1 MLVLL
6 VAFAVLPLA
15 LPWLM
20 GRLGP
25 RGFFVAALVPIIA
38 FVYTAL
44 QTPRVVSGEV
54 LTESYAWIP
63 SLGLSL
69 SMRMDTLGWLM
80 ALIVTGVGALVMIY
94 CRWYFA
100 DTTKDAGAKSSKGAK
115 SSQGTAGATA
125 TAGSARKKRVK
136 PGVGMFSA
144 SLLAF
149 AGAMYGLV
157 LTDDLIVLVMFW
169 EITSIL
175 SYLLIGFYHA
185 RGASRRAAL
194 QALLVTTLGGLVM
207 FVGAVIL
214 VVQAGTTSLSA
225 ILAAYTA
232 AGSALA
238 GNALI
243 NTAIVLLLVGA
254 LSKSA
259 IFPFHFWLPGAMAA
273 PTPVSAYLHAAA
285 MVKAGIYLIAR
296 LAPAFAHSEPWRP
309 IVIGLGL
316 FTMLLGGLQAL
327 RESDLKRILAFGTV
341 SQLGMLTVVL
351 GYGERNSA
359 LAGLA
364 LLLGHAL
371 FKSALFLVVGV
382 IDRQLSTRDIGELSG
397 VGRQAPTLAI
407 ASMVAVGSM
416 VGLAPTVGFVA
427 KEAVLTSLLEGG
439 SRPDAVIPL
448 VGIVLG
454 SVLTTAYGLRFIW
467 GAFWTKRDASGE
479 KLPTTVWPDPPIGFL
494 ASPVVLAALTLIA
507 GFAAPLLD
515 VAFSGYAD
523 TLPSAGGEG
532 HPYHLALWH
541 GWEPALFL
549 SLASIALGA
558 GLFWV
563 AQRTRRVPRRLL
575 PFTAADVYNG
585 TLRGIARVAVWTTT
599 LTQRGSLPVYVG
611 TIFVVFVA
619 AEGTALLASPEWRVS
634 FDLWQTPMQLMAAP
648 IMIIAGLVAVR
659 AQKRYTGVVLVSV
672 TGLGM
677 VALFATSGA
686 PDLALTQILVETVT
700 LVTFA
705 LVLRRIPARMG
716 EHNASVWPVA
726 RMVLAVAVG
735 ATMAMV
741 ALVATGARVAEP
753 ISTAFPDL
761 AYNLGHGKNVVNV
774 ALVDLRGWDTMG
786 ELSVLILA
794 ATGVASLVFVT
805 HRSDLISQSISALP
819 TAATRTRRPLV
830 ETSEG
835 LRARTAGSS
844 STRQAWLVGG
854 QRMRP
859 ENRSIMLEVIVRVLF
874 HTIIVV
880 SIYLLFAG
888 HNLPGGGFAGGLVAG
903 MALVM
908 RYIAGGRY
916 ELGAAA
922 PTDAGRL
929 LGAGMTLAIACAVV
943 PLLFGAAPLTS
954 WFWEADLPVIGH
966 VEFVTSTLFDI
977 GVYLVVIGLVLDVL
991 RSLGGEVDRQT
1002 QALRQAQPPAA
1013 GQAPEAVQGAHGMPG
1028 VSAS

>member
-1 MLVLL
+1 MLILL
-6 VAFAVLPLA
+6 GAFAIVPLV
-15 LPWLM
+15 LPWLV

-25 RGFFVAALVPIIA
+25 RAFFLAALVPLAA
-38 FVYTAL
+38 FTHAVL
-44 QTPRVVSGEV
+44 QTPTV
-54 LTESYAWIP
+54 LAGNAPFETYAWIP
-63 SLGLSL
+63 RLGIDL
-69 SMRMDTLGWLM
+69 SMRMDTLGWVM

-100 DTTKDAGAKSSKGAK
+100 GKKD
-115 SSQGTAGATA
+115 
-125 TAGSARKKRVK
+125 
-136 PGVGMFSA
+136 GVGLFSA
-144 SLLAF
+144 VLLGF

-157 LTDDLIVLVMFW
+157 LTDDLIVLVMLW
-169 EITSIL
+169 EVTSIL
-175 SYLLIGFYHA
+175 SYLLIGFYHR

-207 FVGAVIL
+207 FVGAVI
-214 VVQAGTTSLSA
+214 VAVQAGTSSISE
-225 ILAAYTA
+225 ILV
-232 AGSALA
+232 SWQALEA
-238 GNALI
+238 TVNPALL
-243 NTAIVLLLVGA
+243 NTAVAMLLVGA

-296 LAPAFAHSEPWRP
+296 FAPFLFISDLWRP
-309 IVIGLGL
+309 IVISLGI

-341 SQLGMLTVVL
+341 SQLGMLTAVL
-351 GYGERNSA
+351 GYGVRDTA

-364 LLLGHAL
+364 LLIGHAL

-397 VGRQAPTLAI
+397 VGRQAPTLATFSMIAI
-407 ASMVAVGSM
+407 ASMI
-416 VGLAPTVGFVA
+416 GLAPTIGFVA
-427 KEAVLTSLLEGG
+427 KEATLTAFLH
-439 SRPDAVIPL
+439 DAATDPWAL
-448 VGIVLG
+448 VALIGIVLG
-454 SVLTTAYGLRFIW
+454 SILTAAYGCRFVW
-467 GAFWTKRDASGE
+467 GAFWTKKDADGAPRPVTE
-479 KLPTTVWPDPPIGFL
+479 WPDPPIGFL
-494 ASPVVLAALTLIA
+494 AAPVLLAGLTLVLGVAAAWVDTAIA
-507 GFAAPLLD
+507 P
-515 VAFSGYAD
+515 YAD
-523 TLPSAGGEG
+523 QAADAGVSE

-549 SLASIALGA
+549 SLGSIALGFGVFA
-558 GLFWV
+558 LQLRFGW
-563 AQRTRRVPRRLL
+563 APRRVLR
-575 PFTAADVYNG
+575 FSASDVYNA
-585 TLRGIARVAVWTTT
+585 TLRGVARVSTWTTT
-599 LTQRGSLPVYVG
+599 FTQRGSLPLYVG
-611 TIFVVFVA
+611 TILVVFVA
-619 AEGTALLASPEWRVS
+619 AEGTALVAGMADWNIQL
-634 FDLWQTPMQLMAAP
+634 DGWQTPMQLVVAP
-648 IMIIAGLVAVR
+648 IMILAGLVAVR
-659 AQKRYTGVVLVSV
+659 ARKRYTGVVLVSV

-677 VALFATSGA
+677 VLLFATSGA

-700 LVTFA
+700 LVAFA
-705 LVLRRIPARMG
+705 LVLRRIPARLG

-726 RMVLAVAVG
+726 RALLAVGVG
-735 ATMAMV
+735 VTMAFVAMV
-741 ALVATGARVAEP
+741 ASGARVADP
-753 ISTAFPDL
+753 ISDRFPEL
-761 AYNLGHGKNVVNV
+761 AYELGHGKNVVNV

-805 HRSDLISQSISALP
+805 HRSDLLSRAISPLP

-830 ETSEG
+830 ETEEG
-835 LRARTAGSS
+835 PRPRSTRPD

-854 QRMRP
+854 QRLRP
-859 ENRSIMLEVIVRVLF
+859 ENRSIMLEVIVRILF
-874 HTIIVV
+874 HTIILA

-908 RYIAGGRY
+908 RYVAGGRY

-929 LGAGMTLAIACAVV
+929 LGVGMTLAVGCALI

-954 WFWEADLPVIGH
+954 WFWEGELPVIGH
-966 VEFVTSTLFDI
+966 IEFVTSTIFDI

-991 RSLGGEVDRQT
+991 RSLGGEVDRQA
-1002 QALRQAQPPAA
+1002 QALRQAPGTA
-1013 GQAPEAVQGAHGMPG
+1013 G
-1028 VSAS
+1028 VS

>member
-25 RGFFVAALVPIIA
+25 RGFFVAAIVPIVA
-38 FVYTAL
+38 FVHTAA

-125 TAGSARKKRVK
+125 TTGSARKKRVK
-136 PGVGMFSA
+136 PGVGMFAA

-194 QALLVTTLGGLVM
+194 QALLVTTLGGLAM

-214 VVQAGTTSLSA
+214 VVQAGTTSLSE
-225 ILAAYTA
+225 ILVAYTA

-238 GNALI
+238 GSALI

-364 LLLGHAL
+364 LLVGHAL

-427 KEAVLTSLLEGG
+427 KEAVLASLIEGG

-448 VGIVLG
+448 IGIVLG

-479 KLPTTVWPDPPIGFL
+479 KMPQTPWPDPPMGFI
-494 ASPVVLAALTLIA
+494 ASPVMLSALTLIA

-523 TLPSAGGEG
+523 TMPMDAGNPG

-558 GLFWV
+558 GLFWF
-563 AQRTRRVPRRLL
+563 AQRTRSIPRRIL
-575 PFTAADVYNG
+575 PFSAADVYNAC
-585 TLRGIARVAVWTTT
+585 LRGIARVAVWTTT

-619 AEGTALLASPEWRVS
+619 AEGTALLASPEWRLS
-634 FDLWQTPMQLMAAP
+634 FDAWQTPMQLVVAP
-648 IMIIAGLVAVR
+648 IMIIAGIVAVR
-659 AQKRYTGVVLVSV
+659 AQKRYTGVVLVSA

-705 LVLRRIPARMG
+705 LVLRRTPARMG

-726 RMVLAVAVG
+726 RTVLAVAVG
-735 ATMAMV
+735 ATMSMI

-753 ISTAFPDL
+753 ISTAFADL
-761 AYNLGHGKNVVNV
+761 AYDLGQGKNVVNV

-805 HRSDLISQSISALP
+805 HRSDLISSAISALP
-819 TAATRTRRPLV
+819 TGTTRARRPLI

-835 LRARTAGSS
+835 LRTRTSTSS
-844 STRQAWLVGG
+844 NSRQAWLVGG

-954 WFWEADLPVIGH
+954 YFWEADIPVIGH

-991 RSLGGEVDRQT
+991 RSLGGEVDRQA
-1002 QALRQAQPPAA
+1002 QALREAPGG
-1013 GQAPEAVQGAHGMPG
+1013 GQAHGMPG

>member
-6 VAFAVLPLA
+6 AAFAVLPLA
-15 LPWLM
+15 LPWLYA
-20 GRLGP
+20 RIGP
-25 RGFFVAALVPIIA
+25 RAFLVAALLPVVAFGHALTQTGAVIA
-38 FVYTAL
+38 GD
-44 QTPRVVSGEV
+44 TPE
-54 LTESYAWIP
+54 ESFAWIP
-63 SLGLSL
+63 QLGIDL
-69 SMRMDTLGWLM
+69 SMRMDTLGWVM
-80 ALIVTGVGALVMIY
+80 TLIVTGVGALVLVY
-94 CRWYFA
+94 CRWYF
-100 DTTKDAGAKSSKGAK
+100 DGG
-115 SSQGTAGATA
+115 
-125 TAGSARKKRVK
+125 VK
-136 PGVGMFSA
+136 PGVGLFSA
-144 SLLAF
+144 VLLGF

-157 LTDDLIVLVMFW
+157 LTDDVIVLVMFW

-207 FVGAVIL
+207 FVGAVML
-214 VVQAGTTSLSA
+214 SVLYGTNSLDA
-225 ILAAYTA
+225 IISGAASLQP
-232 AGSALA
+232 GGEGLL
-238 GNALI
+238 NV
-243 NTAIVLLLVGA
+243 AIVLLLVGA

-296 LAPAFAHSEPWRP
+296 LAPAFADSDPWRP
-309 IVIGLGL
+309 IVISLGL
-316 FTMLLGGLQAL
+316 LTMLLGGLQAM

-364 LLLGHAL
+364 LLIGHAL

-382 IDRQLSTRDIGELSG
+382 IDRPLSTRDIGELSG
-397 VGRQAPTLAI
+397 VGRQAPTLAAFSI
-407 ASMVAVGSM
+407 VAVASM

-427 KEAVLTSLLEGG
+427 KEAALTSLLDAG
-439 SRPDAVIPL
+439 SSPEALIPL
-448 VGIVLG
+448 IGIVLG
-454 SVLTTAYGLRFIW
+454 SVLTTAYGMRFIW
-467 GAFWTKRDASGE
+467 GAFWTKRDDAGQT
-479 KLPTTVWPDPPIGFL
+479 PPVTTWPDPPIGFL
-494 ASPVVLAALTLIA
+494 AAPIVLSGLTVVA

-523 TLPSAGGEG
+523 TLPNPFGDEA

-541 GWEPALFL
+541 GLEPALFL
-549 SLASIALGA
+549 SLGSILVGA
-558 GLFWV
+558 VLFWLTYR
-563 AQRTRRVPRRLL
+563 ARRVPRRIL
-575 PFTAADVYNG
+575 PFTAADVYNA

-599 LTQRGSLPVYVG
+599 FTQRGSLPVYVG

-619 AEGTALLASPEWRVS
+619 AQGTALLAGDEWRIA
-634 FDLWQTPMQLMAAP
+634 LNAWQTPMQLMVAP
-648 IMIIAGLVAVR
+648 IMIVAGIVAVR
-659 AQKRYTGVVLVSV
+659 ARKRYTGVVLVSV

-700 LVTFA
+700 LVAFA
-705 LVLRRIPARMG
+705 LVLRRIPARLG
-716 EHNASVWPVA
+716 EHNASVWPAA
-726 RMVLAVAVG
+726 RAVLAVAVG

-741 ALVATGARVAEP
+741 AMVATGARVAEP
-753 ISTAFPDL
+753 ISDRFPEL
-761 AYNLGHGKNVVNV
+761 AYEIGHGKNVVNV

-786 ELSVLILA
+786 ELSVLVLA

-805 HRSDLISQSISALP
+805 HRSDLISRAISSLP
-819 TAATRTRRPLV
+819 TGATRTRRPLV
-830 ETSEG
+830 ETDQG
-835 LRARTAGSS
+835 PRPRTADSR

-854 QRMRP
+854 QRVRP
-859 ENRSIMLEVIVRVLF
+859 ENRSIMLEVIVRILF

-908 RYIAGGRY
+908 RYVAGGRY

-929 LGAGMTLAIACAVV
+929 LGAGMTLAVGTAVV

-954 WFWEADLPVIGH
+954 WFWEAELPVLGH

-991 RSLGGEVDRQT
+991 RSLGGEVDRQA
-1002 QALRQAQPPAA
+1002 QALRDR
-1013 GQAPEAVQGAHGMPG
+1013 G
-1028 VSAS
+1028 VSVS